1 MEGQRAEKTQG
12 GRRKGP
18 IIAAAVVAILLVAY
32 LGLCAWVG
40 STGTILPNV
49 SIAGVD
55 VSGLTAEEAQAK
67 LEQAVA
73 EHGEEIAVTLHY
85 QSWSGALMGSQLQVD
100 WGFAAKTAQGFGRD
114 NFLTQG
120 AQYLIYKASGRAH
133 SGLPR
138 GGLDSQPALVSLLDR
153 ADEEIGGNVTQAA
166 YQISGD
172 KLEMTKGVTGVAMD
186 REQTWPQVMDAFDQ
200 AFDRKFAQNEAGV
213 VSVDVDLAATETP
226 PQEPAFNAV
235 HQELYTEA
243 KSAEMSADTHQI
255 TDHVVGVDF
264 DVEAL
269 KTAYEQAAEG
279 ETFTIPLTLT
289 QPKETKA
296 SLSAKLFKDLL
307 GQGTTNVG
315 GSSNRKTNVKLSAA
329 ACNGVILLPGEVF
342 SYNNT
347 TGSRSA
353 DKGYLSAPIYQA
365 GQSVDDIGGGI
376 CQTSSTLYYAVLHTS
391 LEIVERHDHQFN
403 TGYVDPGMD
412 ATVFYGSLD
421 FRFKNN
427 TNYPVKIVTESYDQG
442 GKRKLTVK
450 IYGTNENGVHAV
462 PESTVYDKVTPTTK
476 YQADDTVPRGTLVLD
491 KKQYAYT
498 GMSAKTYR
506 YIYAKDGTLLEKQ
519 NMGVS
524 KYQMR
529 PHLYHYNPL
538 DGDPASWPNGAPP
551 KPVVEPPV
559 KPPVE
564 PVAPTEPVTP
574 TEPATPV
581 EPAEPE
587 TPAMPDAGQGET
599 GGETSQT
606 A

>member
-1 MEGQRAEKTQG
+1 MEGQRVEKTQG

-18 IIAAAVVAILLVAY
+18 IIAALVVAVVLCAY

-40 STGTILPNV
+40 SSDKILPNV
-49 SIAGVD
+49 TVAGVD
-55 VSGLTAEEAQAK
+55 VSGLTAEEAQEAVN
-67 LEQAVA
+67 QAVSGKGDEA
-73 EHGEEIAVTLHY
+73 VVTLTY
-85 QSWSGALMGSQLQVD
+85 GSWSGTLKSAEFRTLEDGAGQ
-100 WGFAAKTAQGFGRD
+100 AAHRVGRD

-120 AQYLIYKASGRAH
+120 FQYLRHAFGAAKEVA
-133 SGLPR
+133 
-138 GGLDSQPALVSLLDR
+138 LDRTVDATAQPALNALLDQ
-153 ADEEIGGNVTQAA
+153 ADQAVGGGVVEAS
-166 YQISGD
+166 YQMEGD
-172 KLEMTKGVTGVAMD
+172 KLVMTRGKTGMAIDRDRTLFIVA
-186 REQTWPQVMDAFDQ
+186 DAMEEAIQQ
-200 AFDRKFAQNEAGV
+200 AIAQGSAEV
-213 VSVDVDLAATETP
+213 RVDLKEQNTAVETP
-226 PQEPAFNAV
+226 PQEPDFDAI

-243 KSAEMSADTHQI
+243 KSAEMSAETHQI

-376 CQTSSTLYYAVLHTS
+376 CQTSSTIYYAVLHTS

-450 IYGTNENGVHAV
+450 IYGTNENGVRAV

-476 YQADDTVPRGTLVLD
+476 YQADNTVPRGTLVLD

-538 DGDPASWPNGAPP
+538 DGDPSSWPNGVPP
-551 KPVVEPPV
+551 KPVVEQPVTPPV
-559 KPPVE
+559 
-564 PVAPTEPVTP
+564 EPVTP
-574 TEPATPV
+574 TEPVTPV

-587 TPAMPDAGQGET
+587 TPVTPDAGQGET